1 MKQRQLDTL
10 ADLRCRGLVAC
21 AGEHR
26 DDKIVPNSNNSQFFI
41 VFDHCQAWNRKH
53 TIFGK
58 ITGDSQFNLANIS
71 DAEVKPAKTTA

>member
-1 MKQRQLDTL
+1 M
-10 ADLRCRGLVAC
+10 LRCRGLVAC

-71 DAEVKPAKTTA
+71 DVEVTPVSATA